1 TASRTFGKG
10 SVQTVLPLD
19 NGDSVKLTTARYY
32 TPSGKS
38 IQASGIVPDVLL
50 TPEPQPGDA
59 DVPASLTDYSEAT
72 LPGHL
77 RGDDEGEEGY
87 SAGDVLPGDGPITE
101 ALAELKQPGAA
112 AKAQAARKAKA
123 QAAQKAK
130 AANKTG
136 AEPKPAA
143 ARPATTDKPRSAEP
157 AGKAKPATT
166 PPAPA
171 EPVQP
176 TTPTDKPAEPV
187 N

>member
-1 TASRTFGKG
+1 
-10 SVQTVLPLD
+10 
-19 NGDSVKLTTARYY
+19 YY

-38 IQASGIVPDVLL
+38 IQASGIMPDVLL

-87 SAGDVLPGDGPITE
+87 SAGDVLPGDGPIAE
-101 ALAELKQPGAA
+101 ALAELKQPGSV

-130 AANKTG
+130 PAKTG
-136 AEPKPAA
+136 ADPKPAA
-143 ARPATTDKPRSAEP
+143 ARPATTDKPTSAEP
-157 AGKAKPATT
+157 AGKAKPATA
-166 PPAPA
+166 PAAPA

-176 TTPTDKPAEPV
+176 APPKDTPASTEPA